1 MISVKEAL
9 SKVLDLVEPLDME
22 MVDLD
27 KAGGRTLAS
36 DVYASRDQ
44 PPFTSCLLYT
54 SPSPRD
60 S

>member
-27 KAGGRTLAS
+27 KAGLKHQQ
-36 DVYASRDQ
+36 V
-44 PPFTSCLLYT
+44 
-54 SPSPRD
+54 
-60 S
+60 